1 MGVKVTNN
9 AFGTLSAAINTT
21 ATTITLDSGQ
31 GSRFPT
37 LGSGDYFF
45 GTLVDTSN
53 NLEIVKVTARSTDS
67 LTVVRGQDGTSGTAF
82 AIGDRFELRPVAALF
97 EDIIDNASVDG
108 ITSAS
113 SSGVAMSITSGN
125 DVGFNTSAPSP
136 AQVAIQT
143 GGGGQGVML
152 ARNASGTSPTS
163 GQEFGAFG
171 WKGIMDGANTLNAAE
186 AKIVALATENHSGT
200 AAGTRMEFFTKPDGT
215 GPGSAPTEAM
225 RITEAGEIQQ
235 FKQPSFYAYPSV
247 ATVNT
252 PVSAWTTLAFNTVGW
267 NIGSHYNTSNY
278 RWTVPV
284 AGMYLINWMLQLENT
299 NEPVWIYAYP
309 IVNGSR
315 STDRTK
321 GKSFSDFKVTPT
333 YHTEAGSWIMKLA
346 ANDYVT
352 FDIHTNS
359 ANKAFKGES
368 HWSGILLG

>member
-9 AFGTLSAAINTT
+9 AFGTLSAAINTS

-53 NLEIVKVTARSTDS
+53 NLEIVKVTARSSDS

-125 DVGFNTSAPSP
+125 DVGFNTSAPCP
-136 AQVAIQT
+136 TQVAIQT
-143 GGGGQGVML
+143 GGGGQGVLL
-152 ARNASGTSPTS
+152 ARNASGTSPTQ

-200 AAGTRMEFFTKPDGT
+200 AAGTRMEFHVKDNGV
-215 GPGSAPTEAM
+215 GPGSAASEAM
-225 RITEAGEIQQ
+225 RITQEGFVNK
-235 FKQPSFYAYPSV
+235 FKQPSWHVAISSRTNWTATGLQKTPYDNAIHRTPTSAYDP
-247 ATVNT
+247 
-252 PVSAWTTLAFNTVGW
+252 TTNFRFTA
-267 NIGSHYNTSNY
+267 
-278 RWTVPV
+278 PV
-284 AGMYLINWMLQLENT
+284 AGKYQATISQNGIGDIIIYLYKNGTVYHAGEFRD
-299 NEPVWIYAYP
+299 
-309 IVNGSR
+309 NGSSAWMHNTI
-315 STDRTK
+315 STV
-321 GKSFSDFKVTPT
+321 VT
-333 YHTEAGSWIMKLA
+333 MA
-346 ANDYVT
+346 ANDYLEAYVKLT
-352 FDIHTNS
+352 
-359 ANKAFKGES
+359 G
-368 HWSGILLG
+368 SGNAWNGGSSTWDSFSGFLIG